1 MNRLG
6 MKGQN
11 QNSLKRQ
18 RLIGLFIL
26 AVLIAIRIWDP
37 LLVQLLR
44 LQSFDVYQK
53 TQTRTVTEHQI
64 VIVDIDEPSL
74 ARYGQWPWPRNVVA
88 ELVRKMV
95 DSGAKVI
102 GFDIVFAEPDR
113 LSPPHIA
120 KSLVNLDQ
128 ASKKRLERLPDHDTL
143 LADAFGETPVV
154 VSESGLE
161 KRNLPL
167 GNFSPR
173 KPTIIEI
180 GEDPKPFIIS
190 YAGLLPTIPKLEEAA
205 AGHGVISISP
215 EPDGVV
221 RRVPAILRVGEHI
234 LPALSLEMFRVASGA
249 SHISVQAEFEGV
261 RGVKIAET
269 FIPTDRAGRVWVH
282 FARRH
287 PQQYLSAMSLLNSE
301 RPFGILQDKLVLI
314 GTSAVGLSDIKVTPV
329 DGSVPGVEVHAQM
342 LSMMLG
348 QSFLTRPN
356 WVLATEA
363 LSLFFLGLVIIYWV
377 PRFRALSSML
387 LTGSIFMGVIGA
399 SWYAYSVQ
407 GVLLDASFG
416 VLGLLGLYGYL
427 SYNNYVREEQSQR
440 RIRNT
445 FSRYLSPTLVDQLA
459 RHSAQL
465 KLGGETKLMTVMF
478 CDVREFTSI
487 SEQFQSDP
495 QGLTQLL
502 NSLLTPLTEVILRHK
517 GTIDKYMGDNI
528 MAFWNAPLD
537 DPDHAFNACQAALEM
552 VRSLEHLNASRFR
565 NAQAK
570 NQPFIPLKVGIGINT
585 GSCVV
590 GNLGSEQRFDY
601 SVLGDPVNIASRLE
615 GQSKRYELEIVI
627 GPQTA
632 EQVRDR
638 LALLEVD
645 LITLKGKEKP
655 ARTYTVLGNHQLHT
669 ASQYQNLMKT
679 HLAMLVAFRSRE
691 WPRAQTLLKECREN
705 PHAPLGV
712 YAQYEK
718 RIDHYQQQPPPPDWE
733 GAFVATTK

>member
-1 MNRLG
+1 MRG
-6 MKGQN
+6 RN
-11 QNSLKRQ
+11 QSALKRQ

-26 AVLIAIRIWDP
+26 AVLIFIRIWDP
-37 LLVQLLR
+37 LPVKLLR

-53 TQTRTVTEHQI
+53 TQPRTVKENQI

-74 ARYGQWPWPRNVVA
+74 AQYGQWPWPRNVVA
-88 ELVRKMV
+88 ELVRNIV

-113 LSPPHIA
+113 LSPIHIA

-143 LADAFGETPVV
+143 LADAFRETQVV
-154 VSESGLE
+154 VSQSGLE
-161 KRNLPL
+161 KNNLSG

-180 GEDPKPFIIS
+180 GEDPKPFTTS
-190 YAGLLPTIPKLEEAA
+190 YPGLLRTIPKLEETA
-205 AGHGVISISP
+205 AGHGMISLSP

-221 RRVPAILRVGEHI
+221 RRVPAIVRVGEHL
-234 LPALSLEMFRVASGA
+234 LPALSLELFRVASGE
-249 SHISVQAEFEGV
+249 SHISVQTEYEGV
-261 RGVKIAET
+261 RGVEISET
-269 FIPTDRAGRVWVH
+269 FIPTDKAGRVWVH
-282 FARRH
+282 YARGN
-287 PQQYLSAMSLLNSE
+287 PQPYLSAWSLLNSQPQT
-301 RPFGILQDKLVLI
+301 RILQDKLVLI

-329 DGSVPGVEVHAQM
+329 DGSVPGVEIHAQM
-342 LSMMLG
+342 LSMMLD

-356 WVLATEA
+356 WALATEA
-363 LSLFFLGLVIIYWV
+363 ISIFFPGLLIIYWV
-377 PRFRALSSML
+377 PRFGAVSSIL
-387 LTGSIFMGVIGA
+387 LMGSIFIGMIGA
-399 SWYAYSVQ
+399 SWYGFIVQ
-407 GVLLDASFG
+407 GVLLDASFS
-416 VLGLLGLYGYL
+416 VVGLLGLYGYL
-427 SYNNYVREEQSQR
+427 SYNNYVREEESQR

-537 DPDHAFNACQAALEM
+537 DPDHAFNACQAALQM
-552 VRSLEHLNASRFR
+552 VRSLEHLNASRYR
-565 NAQAK
+565 EAQAK

-615 GQSKRYELEIVI
+615 GQSKTYELEIVI

-632 EQVRDR
+632 ERVGDR

-655 ARTYTVLGNHQLHT
+655 ARTYTVLGDHQLHT
-669 ASQYQNLMKT
+669 ASPYQNLIKT
-679 HLAMLVAFRSRE
+679 HLAMLAAFRTRD
-691 WPRAQTLLKECREN
+691 WLRAKTLLRECREHS
-705 PHAPLGV
+705 HAPFGV

-718 RIDHYQQQPPPPDWE
+718 RIDYYQQHPPPPDWE
-733 GAFVATTK
+733 GVFVATTK

>member
-1 MNRLG
+1 MSRWEVRG
-6 MKGQN
+6 RGQG
-11 QNSLKRQ
+11 LVKRSW
-18 RLIGLFIL
+18 LIGFCIL
-26 AVLIAIRIWDP
+26 VGLISIRIWDP
-37 LLVQLLR
+37 LPVKLLR
-44 LQSFDVYQK
+44 FQSFDLYQK
-53 TQTRTVTEHQI
+53 TQTRTVTENEI
-64 VIVDIDEPSL
+64 VIVDIDEVSL
-74 ARYGQWPWPRNVVA
+74 AQYGQWPWPRNVVA
-88 ELVRKMV
+88 ELVRNIV
-95 DSGAKVI
+95 NAGAKVI

-120 KSLVNLDQ
+120 KSLVDLDQ
-128 ASKKRLERLPDHDTL
+128 ATKKRLGGLPDHDLL
-143 LADAFGETPVV
+143 LADAFRETQVV
-154 VSESGLE
+154 VSQSGVE
-161 KRNLPL
+161 HNTPSV
-167 GNFSPR
+167 GNYSPR
-173 KPTIIEI
+173 KPTMIEI
-180 GEDPKPFIIS
+180 GEDPRPYTIS
-190 YAGLLPTIPKLEEAA
+190 YPGLLPTIPKLEEAA

-221 RRVPAILRVGEHI
+221 RRVPAILRVGEDL
-234 LPALSLEMFRVASGA
+234 LPALSLEMFRIGSQEAFMT
-249 SHISVQAEFEGV
+249 VQTEYEGV

-269 FIPTDRAGRVWVH
+269 FIPTDKAGRVWVH
-282 FARRH
+282 FSRRN
-287 PQQYLSAMSLLNSE
+287 PQQYLSAASLLHGDEQS
-301 RPFGILQDKLVLI
+301 RILQDKWVLI

-329 DGSVPGVEVHAQM
+329 DGSVPGVEVHAQL
-342 LSMMLG
+342 LSMLLA

-356 WVLATEA
+356 WALAVEVITIG
-363 LSLFFLGLVIIYWV
+363 FLGLVILYWV
-377 PRFRALSSML
+377 PRLRALSSML
-387 LTGSIFMGVIGA
+387 LTGGLFIGMIGV

-407 GVLLDASFG
+407 GMLLDVSFG
-416 VLGLLGLYGYL
+416 LVGLLGLYGYL

-445 FSRYLSPTLVDQLA
+445 FRRYLSPTLVDQLA
-459 RHSAQL
+459 RNPAQL
-465 KLGGETKLMTVMF
+465 KLGGETKLMTVLF

-502 NSLLTPLTEVILRHK
+502 NSLLTPLTEVILSHK

-537 DPDHAFNACQAALEM
+537 DPDHAFHACQAAIEM

-565 NAQAK
+565 DAQGK

-615 GQSKRYELEIVI
+615 GQSKLYELEIVI

-655 ARTYTVLGNHQLHT
+655 ARTYTVIGDHQLHS
-669 ASQYQNLMKT
+669 APEYQQLQKT
-679 HLAMLVAFRSRE
+679 HLEMLRAFRSRE
-691 WPRAQTLLKECREN
+691 WLRAQTLLKECRQNEY
-705 PHAPLGV
+705 APLGV
-712 YAQYEK
+712 YEQYEK
-718 RIDHYQQQPPPPDWE
+718 RISHYQQHPPPPEWE
-733 GAFVATTK
+733 GVFVATTK

>member
-6 MKGQN
+6 MRKRN
-11 QNSLKRQ
+11 QNARTRQ
-18 RLIGLFIL
+18 SLIGIFIL
-26 AVLIAIRIWDP
+26 AALISLRIFDP
-37 LLVQLLR
+37 LPVKLLR
-44 LQSFDVYQK
+44 FQSFDLYQK
-53 TQTRTVTEHQI
+53 TQNRVALDNQI

-74 ARYGQWPWPRNVVA
+74 AQYGQWPWPRNLVA

-95 DSGAKVI
+95 DSGVKVI

-143 LADAFGETPVV
+143 LADVFRETQVV
-154 VSESGLE
+154 VSQSGVG
-161 KRNLPL
+161 NHTPSV

-173 KPTIIEI
+173 KPTMIEV

-190 YAGLLPTIPKLEEAA
+190 YDGLLSTIPKLEEAA

-221 RRVPAILRVGEHI
+221 RRVPAILRIGEHI
-234 LPALSLEMFRVASGA
+234 LPALSLEMFRVASGE
-249 SHISVQAEFEGV
+249 SHLTVQTEFEGV

-269 FIPTDRAGRVWVH
+269 FIPTDKAGRVWVH
-282 FARRH
+282 FSKRN
-287 PQQYLSAMSLLNSE
+287 PQQYLSAASLLHRDGQS
-301 RPFGILQDKLVLI
+301 RILQDKWVLI

-329 DGSVPGVEVHAQM
+329 DGSVPGVEVHAQL
-342 LSMMLG
+342 LSMLLA

-356 WVLATEA
+356 WALAAEA
-363 LSLFFLGLVIIYWV
+363 ISIFFLGLVILFWV
-377 PRFRALSSML
+377 PRLRALSSML
-387 LTGSIFMGVIGA
+387 LTGCIFMGMIGV

-407 GVLLDASFG
+407 GMLLDVSFG
-416 VLGLLGLYGYL
+416 VVGLLGLYGYL

-445 FSRYLSPTLVDQLA
+445 FRRYLSPALVDQLA
-459 RHSAQL
+459 RNPAQL

-487 SEQFQSDP
+487 SEQYQSDP
-495 QGLTQLL
+495 QGLTHLL
-502 NSLLTPLTEVILRHK
+502 NSLLTPLTEVILSHK

-537 DPDHAFNACQAALEM
+537 DPDHAFHACQAAIEM
-552 VRSLEHLNASRFR
+552 VRSLERLNASRFR
-565 NAQAK
+565 EAQAK

-615 GQSKRYELEIVI
+615 GQSKLYELEIVI

-655 ARTYTVLGNHQLHT
+655 ARTYTVLGDHQLHT
-669 ASQYQNLMKT
+669 ASEFQHLMKT
-679 HLAMLVAFRSRE
+679 HLDMLATFRSRE
-691 WPRAQTLLKECREN
+691 WLRAQALLKECREN
-705 PHAPLGV
+705 RHAPLGV
-712 YAQYEK
+712 YEQYEK
-718 RIDHYQQQPPPPDWE
+718 RISHYQQQPPPPDWE
-733 GAFVATTK
+733 GIFVATTK